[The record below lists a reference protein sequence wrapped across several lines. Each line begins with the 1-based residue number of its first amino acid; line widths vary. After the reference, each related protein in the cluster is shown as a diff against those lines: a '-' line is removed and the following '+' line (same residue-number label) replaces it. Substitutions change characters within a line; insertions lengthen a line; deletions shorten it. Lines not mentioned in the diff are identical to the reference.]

1 MSAAA
6 NPYAPPAA
14 RVDDNVAAD
23 SAAEALRREHI
34 AHEASVRAVGFLY
47 YLGGVL
53 LAIVALASLFVT
65 QKEFGSAAVALML
78 AAMAAAQLAAGWGV
92 RGLRKWGQVVGC
104 VLSALG
110 LLAFPVGT
118 LINLYV
124 LYLLLSKK
132 GRTIFSPEYREVV
145 AATPH
150 VKYKTSILVWIFL
163 ALLVAL
169 VAAAFLVPMLA
180 K

>member
-1 MSAAA
+1 MSEAAHTGL
-6 NPYAPPAA
+6 PPAA
-14 RVDDNVAAD
+14 RVDDNVAPD
-23 SAAEALRREHI
+23 SEAEAIRRAHI
-34 AHEASVRAVGFLY
+34 AHEASIKAVGFLY

-53 LAIVALASLFVT
+53 LAIGALASLFTT
-65 QKEFGSAAVALML
+65 QEEFGSAAVALLL
-78 AAMAAAQLAAGWGV
+78 AAVAASQLAAGWGV

-132 GRTIFSPEYREVV
+132 GRSIFSPEYREVV

-169 VAAAFLVPMLA
+169 VVAAVAVPMFA